1 MAWAKHLTHW
11 WRIEMSAENEIKYF
25 QVAGVDEIA
34 PGERIFVDINN
45 DPVVI
50 FRVGDAFYAIK
61 DMCTHDRGPL
71 GDGDLDGF
79 EVVCPRH
86 GARFDIRTG
95 KATRL
100 PAVRDTVMYP
110 VRVNDGQVEIGL
122 AE

>member
-1 MAWAKHLTHW
+1 MP
-11 WRIEMSAENEIKYF
+11 AEEEIKYF
-25 QVAGVDEIA
+25 PIASVEEIS
-34 PGERIFVDINN
+34 PGERIFIDVNN
-45 DPVVI
+45 EPIVI
-50 FRVGDAFYAIK
+50 FRVGESFYAIK

-100 PAVRDTVMYP
+100 PAVKETVTYP
-110 VRVNDGQVEIGL
+110 VRVNEGQIEIGL
-122 AE
+122 TQ

>member
-1 MAWAKHLTHW
+1 MGLVKQRMHW
-11 WRIEMSAENEIKYF
+11 WRIEMSAE
-25 QVAGVDEIA
+25 DEIQYYPVA
-34 PGERIFVDINN
+34 HVDNIKPGERIFIEVNTEPI
-45 DPVVI
+45 VI
-50 FRVGDAFYAIK
+50 FRVGDAFFAIK

-110 VRVNDGQVEIGL
+110 VRVNEGQVEIGL
-122 AE
+122 P